1 MRIDVV
7 TLFPRMFD
15 GPVSESM
22 LRVARDKG
30 LVDIR
35 VADLRGYTVGRHRVT
50 DDYPFGGGGGMVL
63 KPEPLFAAV
72 EALRGPGS
80 HVVLLCPQGTTFSQ
94 AAAARLATIPHL
106 VLLCG
111 HYEGVDE
118 RVRAHLADE
127 ELSIGDY
134 VLTGGELPALV
145 VMDAVVRLVPG
156 VLGDPAGAGNE
167 SFVAGRL
174 DYPQYTRPA
183 EFRGLTVPEVL
194 LSGDHRRIATW
205 RRREAL
211 RRTLA
216 RRPDLL
222 STTPLNDEERRWL
235 TEATADLAP
244 TGRDAAARMGEIT
257 EGGRAPQ
264 PY

>member
-7 TLFPRMFD
+7 TLFPRMFA
-15 GPVSESM
+15 GPLAESM
-22 LRVARDKG
+22 LRVAQDRG
-30 LVDIR
+30 AVTIR
-35 VADLRGYTVGRHRVT
+35 LIDLRDYTQSRHRVA

-72 EALRGPGS
+72 DALRGPAS
-80 HVVLLCPQGTTFSQ
+80 RVVLLCPQGPTFGQ
-94 AAAARLATIPHL
+94 ATAARLAGVAHL

-118 RVRAHLADE
+118 RVREHLVDE

-145 VMDAVVRLVPG
+145 VLDAVVRLLPG
-156 VLGDPAGAGNE
+156 VLGDPAGPAKDSFAG
-167 SFVAGRL
+167 GRL

-183 EFRGLTVPEVL
+183 EFRGFAVPEVL
-194 LSGDHRRIATW
+194 LSGDHQQIARW

-222 STTPLNDEERRWL
+222 TAAPPTDEERQWL
-235 TEATADLAP
+235 AEFS
-244 TGRDAAARMGEIT
+244 
-257 EGGRAPQ
+257 GGRRE
-264 PY
+264 

>member
-7 TLFPRMFD
+7 TLFPGMFPGVLD
-15 GPVSESM
+15 GSM
-22 LRVARDKG
+22 LRVAREKQA
-30 LVDIR
+30 V
-35 VADLRGYTVGRHRVT
+35 DLRVVDLRDFTEGRHRVA

-72 EALRGPGS
+72 EALLGPETR
-80 HVVLLCPQGTTFSQ
+80 VVLLCPQGPTFTQ
-94 AAAARLATIPHL
+94 ATAERLAALRHL

-118 RVRAHLADE
+118 RVRTELVDE

-145 VMDAVVRLVPG
+145 VLDAVVRLLPG
-156 VLGDPAGAGNE
+156 VLGDPEGAARE
-167 SFVAGRL
+167 SFSAGRL

-183 EFRGLTVPEVL
+183 EFRGWRVPEVL
-194 LSGDHRRIATW
+194 LSGDHGRIARW

-222 STTPLNDEERRWL
+222 AAVPPSHEEREWMDEMARSGEL
-235 TEATADLAP
+235 TRA
-244 TGRDAAARMGEIT
+244 GE
-257 EGGRAPQ
+257 
-264 PY
+264 

>member
-1 MRIDVV
+1 MTRIDVV
-7 TLFPRMFD
+7 TLFPGMLS
-15 GPVSESM
+15 GVLAESM
-22 LRVARDKG
+22 LRVARERG
-30 LVDIR
+30 AVDVR
-35 VADLRGYTVGRHRVT
+35 VVDLRDYTEGRHRVA

-72 EALRGPGS
+72 EQLRRPES
-80 HVVLLCPQGTTFSQ
+80 HVVLLCPQGATFTQS
-94 AAAARLATIPHL
+94 AAERLAREAHL

-118 RVRAHLADE
+118 RVRTQLVDE

-134 VLTGGELPALV
+134 VLTGGELPAMV
-145 VMDAVVRLVPG
+145 VLDAVVRLLPG
-156 VLGDPAGAGNE
+156 VLGDPAGTVQE
-167 SFVAGRL
+167 SFAAGRL

-183 EFRGLTVPEVL
+183 EFRGLPVPEVL
-194 LSGDHRRIATW
+194 LSGDHGRIARW

-222 STTPLNDEERRWL
+222 ESVPLTREEREWMDEMTRSGEL
-235 TEATADLAP
+235 TR
-244 TGRDAAARMGEIT
+244 TGK
-257 EGGRAPQ
+257 
-264 PY
+264 

>member
-1 MRIDVV
+1 MTRIDVV
-7 TLFPRMFD
+7 TLFPGMFPAVL
-15 GPVSESM
+15 GESM
-22 LRVARDKG
+22 LRVARERG
-30 LVDIR
+30 AVDIR
-35 VADLRGYTVGRHRVT
+35 VVDLRDYTEGRHRIA

-80 HVVLLCPQGTTFSQ
+80 RVVLLCPQGPTFTQ
-94 AAAARLATIPHL
+94 ADAARLAAETHL

-118 RVRAHLADE
+118 RVRAQLVDE

-134 VLTGGELPALV
+134 VLTGGELAALV
-145 VMDAVVRLVPG
+145 VLDAVVRLQPG
-156 VLGDPAGAGNE
+156 VLGDPSGATRE
-167 SFVAGRL
+167 SFAAGRL

-183 EFRGLTVPEVL
+183 DFRGWRVPEVL
-194 LSGDHRRIATW
+194 LSGDHGRIDRW

-222 STTPLNDEERRWL
+222 RAAPLTREEQEWTDEMTRSGE
-235 TEATADLAP
+235 LA
-244 TGRDAAARMGEIT
+244 RAGE
-257 EGGRAPQ
+257 
-264 PY
+264 

>member
-7 TLFPRMFD
+7 TLFPAM
-15 GPVSESM
+15 VEAVLAESM
-22 LRVARDKG
+22 LRVARARG
-30 LVDIR
+30 AV
-35 VADLRGYTVGRHRVT
+35 DLRVVDLRDHTAGRHRVA

-72 EALRGPGS
+72 EALRTAGS
-80 HVVLLCPQGTTFSQ
+80 RVVLLCPQGAPFSQ
-94 AAAARLATIPHL
+94 EVAARLAGERHL

-118 RVRAHLADE
+118 RVRTHLVDE

-145 VMDAVVRLVPG
+145 VVDAVVRLLPG
-156 VLGDPAGAGNE
+156 VLGDPAGAANE
-167 SFVAGRL
+167 SFAGGRL

-183 EFRGLTVPEVL
+183 EFRGLAVPEVL
-194 LSGDHRRIATW
+194 LSGDHGRIARW

-211 RRTLA
+211 RRTLE

-222 STTPLNDEERRWL
+222 ERVPLTREERAWL
-235 TEATADLAP
+235 DELTRPELTP
-244 TGRDAAARMGEIT
+244 KS
-257 EGGRAPQ
+257 P
-264 PY
+264 

>member
-7 TLFPRMFD
+7 TLFPRMFA
-15 GPVSESM
+15 GPLAESM
-22 LRVARDKG
+22 LRVAQDRG
-30 LVDIR
+30 AVTIR
-35 VADLRGYTVGRHRVT
+35 LIDLRDYTESRHRVA

-72 EALRGPGS
+72 DALRGPGS
-80 HVVLLCPQGTTFSQ
+80 RVVLLCPQGPTLAQDT
-94 AAAARLATIPHL
+94 AARLARVEHL
-106 VLLCG
+106 ILLCG

-118 RVRAHLADE
+118 RVREHLVDE

-145 VMDAVVRLVPG
+145 VMDAVVRLLPG
-156 VLGDPAGAGNE
+156 VLGDPDGPANDSFAG
-167 SFVAGRL
+167 GRL

-183 EFRGLTVPEVL
+183 EFRGLAVPDVL
-194 LSGDHRRIATW
+194 LSGDHQRIARW

-222 STTPLNDEERRWL
+222 AAAPPTDEERQWL
-235 TEATADLAP
+235 AEFS
-244 TGRDAAARMGEIT
+244 
-257 EGGRAPQ
+257 GGRSE
-264 PY
+264 

>member
-1 MRIDVV
+1 VTRIDII
-7 TLFPRMFD
+7 TLFPGMLE
-15 GPVSESM
+15 GVLGESM
-22 LRVARDKG
+22 LRMAREHG
-30 LVDIR
+30 VVDVR
-35 VADLRGYTVGRHRVT
+35 VVDLRDYTEGRHRVA

-72 EALRGPGS
+72 EAVRGPES
-80 HVVLLCPQGTTFSQ
+80 HVVLLCPQGTTFTQ
-94 AAAARLATIPHL
+94 ATATRLARVRHL

-118 RVRAHLADE
+118 RVRAHLVDE
-127 ELSIGDY
+127 EVSIGDY
-134 VLTGGELPALV
+134 VLTGGELPAM
-145 VMDAVVRLVPG
+145 VMLDAVVRLLPG
-156 VLGDPAGAGNE
+156 ALGDPDGAVRE

-183 EFRGLTVPEVL
+183 EFRGLSVPEVL
-194 LSGDHRRIATW
+194 LSGDHGRIARW

-222 STTPLNDEERRWL
+222 GTVPPTREEREWL
-235 TEATADLAP
+235 DEMTRSGELTR
-244 TGRDAAARMGEIT
+244 TGE
-257 EGGRAPQ
+257 
-264 PY
+264 

>member
-1 MRIDVV
+1 MRIHVV
-7 TLFPRMFD
+7 TLFPGMFPGVLD
-15 GPVSESM
+15 ESM
-22 LRVARDKG
+22 LRVAREKQA
-30 LVDIR
+30 V
-35 VADLRGYTVGRHRVT
+35 DLRVVDLRDFTEGRHRVA

-72 EALRGPGS
+72 EALRGPETR
-80 HVVLLCPQGTTFSQ
+80 VVLLCPQGPTFTQ
-94 AAAARLATIPHL
+94 ATAERLAAVPHL

-118 RVRAHLADE
+118 RVRTELVDE

-145 VMDAVVRLVPG
+145 VLDAVVRLLPG
-156 VLGDPAGAGNE
+156 VLGDPEGAARE
-167 SFVAGRL
+167 SFSAGRL

-183 EFRGLTVPEVL
+183 EFRGWRVPEIL
-194 LSGDHRRIATW
+194 LSGDHGRIARW

-222 STTPLNDEERRWL
+222 AAVPPSHEEREWMDEMARSGEL
-235 TEATADLAP
+235 TRA
-244 TGRDAAARMGEIT
+244 GE
-257 EGGRAPQ
+257 
-264 PY
+264 

>member
-7 TLFPRMFD
+7 TLFPAMFA
-15 GPVSESM
+15 GVLAESM
-22 LRVARDKG
+22 LRVARERRA
-30 LVDIR
+30 VDIR
-35 VADLRGYTVGRHRVT
+35 VVDLRDHTEGRHRVA

-72 EALRGPGS
+72 EALRGPDTR
-80 HVVLLCPQGTTFSQ
+80 VVLLCPQGRTFAQ
-94 AAAARLATIPHL
+94 PDAARLATERHL

-118 RVRAHLADE
+118 RVRTHLVDE

-134 VLTGGELPALV
+134 VLTGGELPAMV
-145 VMDAVVRLVPG
+145 VLDAVVRLLPG
-156 VLGDPAGAGNE
+156 VLGDPAGAANE
-167 SFVAGRL
+167 SHAAGRL

-183 EFRGLTVPEVL
+183 EFRGLRVPEVL
-194 LSGDHRRIATW
+194 LSGDHGRIARW

-222 STTPLNDEERRWL
+222 ERVPPTREEREWL
-235 TEATADLAP
+235 DELARERALTPNSQCGAEAGP
-244 TGRDAAARMGEIT
+244 RR
-257 EGGRAPQ
+257 
-264 PY
+264 

>member
-7 TLFPRMFD
+7 TLFPRMFA
-15 GPVSESM
+15 GPLAESM
-22 LRVARDKG
+22 LRVAQDRG
-30 LVDIR
+30 AVTIR
-35 VADLRGYTVGRHRVT
+35 LIDLRDYTQSRHRVA

-72 EALRGPGS
+72 DALRGPDTR
-80 HVVLLCPQGTTFSQ
+80 VVLLCPQGPTFGQ
-94 AAAARLATIPHL
+94 ATAARLAGLAHL

-111 HYEGVDE
+111 HNEGVDE
-118 RVRAHLADE
+118 RVREHLVDE

-134 VLTGGELPALV
+134 VLTGGEVPALV
-145 VMDAVVRLVPG
+145 VLDAVVRLLPG
-156 VLGDPAGAGNE
+156 VLGDPTGAAKDSFAG
-167 SFVAGRL
+167 GRL

-183 EFRGLTVPEVL
+183 EFRGFAVPEVL
-194 LSGDHRRIATW
+194 LSGDHQQIARW

-222 STTPLNDEERRWL
+222 AAAPPTDEERQWL
-235 TEATADLAP
+235 AEFS
-244 TGRDAAARMGEIT
+244 
-257 EGGRAPQ
+257 GGRRE
-264 PY
+264 

>member
-15 GPVSESM
+15 GPLSESM
-22 LRVARDKG
+22 LRVAREKG
-30 LVDIR
+30 AVDIR
-35 VADLRGYTVGRHRVT
+35 VVDLRDHTEGRHRVA

-63 KPEPLFAAV
+63 KPEPLFGAV
-72 EALRGPGS
+72 EAIRSASPEAPAR
-80 HVVLLCPQGTTFSQ
+80 VVLLCPQGPTFTH
-94 AAAARLATIPHL
+94 AAAERLCREARL

-118 RVRAHLADE
+118 RVRTHLVDE

-145 VMDAVVRLVPG
+145 VMDAVVRLLPG
-156 VLGDPAGAGNE
+156 VLGDPAGTVQE
-167 SFVAGRL
+167 SFAAGRL

-183 EFRGLTVPEVL
+183 EFRDWPVPDVL
-194 LSGDHRRIATW
+194 LSGDHGRIARW

-222 STTPLNDEERRWL
+222 HAMPLTPEERAWL
-235 TEATADLAP
+235 AEF
-244 TGRDAAARMGEIT
+244 T
-257 EGGRAPQ
+257 EGAHASSRND
-264 PY
+264 